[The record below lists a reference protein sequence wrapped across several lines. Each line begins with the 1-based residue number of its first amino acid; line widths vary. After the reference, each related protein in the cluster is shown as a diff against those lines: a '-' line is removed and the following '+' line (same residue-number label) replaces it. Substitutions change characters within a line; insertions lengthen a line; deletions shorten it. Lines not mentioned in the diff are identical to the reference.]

1 VAFLFQKESMNFKI
15 SLATVMA
22 VLLSACQSYTAQ
34 TYSISPDTVRSVK
47 NLKLNESV
55 GVGDVLT
62 PVDVDLNC
70 RAMGPIAL
78 PNKLTLSTYVKKAM
92 EDELKIGD
100 AYAYQNPKVV
110 LSAQIT
116 KFSMSSS
123 KGLTRGYFDIDLKVT
138 SSNGKFIQANE
149 YYEFDSG
156 FDGYTACKNTSDAL
170 MPAVQNL
177 VAKVYKSPQFIDLV
191 KTSNK

>member
-1 VAFLFQKESMNFKI
+1 MNIKLFMLIACVA
-15 SLATVMA
+15 SLT
-22 VLLSACQSYTAQ
+22 ACQSYTAQ
-34 TYSISPDTVRSVK
+34 TYSISPDTVRTVK

-55 GVGDVLT
+55 AVGEVMAPT
-62 PVDVDLNC
+62 DVDLNC

-100 AYAYQNPKVV
+100 AFAYQNPKVT
-110 LSAQIT
+110 LTAQIT

-123 KGLTRGYFDIDLKVT
+123 KGLTRGYFDIDLKVS
-138 SSNGKFIQANE
+138 SSNGKSIQANE

-177 VAKVYKSPQFIDLV
+177 VAKVYKDPQFGSLV
-191 KTSNK
+191 KTTTK

>member
-1 VAFLFQKESMNFKI
+1 MYKI
-15 SLATVMA
+15 LTIIISVFI
-22 VLLSACQSYTAQ
+22 LSACQSYTAP

-55 GVGDVLT
+55 GIQDVIVQT
-62 PVDVDLNC
+62 NIDLNC
-70 RAMGPIAL
+70 RAMGPISL
-78 PNKLTLSTYVKKAM
+78 PNRLTFSAYVKKAM

-100 AYAYQNPKVV
+100 AYAYQNPKVTLTGV
-110 LSAQIT
+110 VT

-123 KGLTRGYFDIDLKVT
+123 KNITKGYFDIDLKVN
-138 SSNGKFIQANE
+138 SSNGKSLQANE

-170 MPAVQNL
+170 MPAIQNL
-177 VAKVYKSPQFIDLV
+177 VAKVYKNPQFIDLV
-191 KTSNK
+191 KTTGK

>member
-1 VAFLFQKESMNFKI
+1 MNFKI

>member
-1 VAFLFQKESMNFKI
+1 MNIK
-15 SLATVMA
+15 LAGLIVCIAT
-22 VLLSACQSYTAQ
+22 LTACQSYTAQ

-55 GVGDVLT
+55 GVGEVMT
-62 PVDVDLNC
+62 PVDIDLNC

-78 PNKLTLSTYVKKAM
+78 PNKLTLSTHVKKAK

-100 AYAYQNPKVV
+100 AYAYQNPKVT

-123 KGLTRGYFDIDLKVT
+123 KGLTRGYFDIDLKVN
-138 SSNGKFIQANE
+138 SSNGKSIQANE

-170 MPAVQNL
+170 MPAIQNL
-177 VAKVYKSPQFIDLV
+177 VAKVYKNPQFVDLV
-191 KTSNK
+191 KTTGK

>member
-1 VAFLFQKESMNFKI
+1 MRIKNITLVAL
-15 SLATVMA
+15 V
-22 VLLSACQSYTAQ
+22 VCLSACQSYTAQ

-47 NLKLNESV
+47 NLKLNETV
-55 GVGDVLT
+55 GVGEVMA
-62 PVDVDLNC
+62 PADVDLTC

-100 AYAYQNPKVV
+100 AFAYQNPKVT
-110 LSAQIT
+110 LTAQIT

-123 KGLTRGYFDIDLKVT
+123 KGLTRGYFDIDLKVN
-138 SSNGKFIQANE
+138 SSNGKSIQANE

-177 VAKVYKSPQFIDLV
+177 VAKVYKDPQFGSLV
-191 KTSNK
+191 KTPSK

>member
-1 VAFLFQKESMNFKI
+1 MNIKLLLLSFSVI
-15 SLATVMA
+15 T
-22 VLLSACQSYTAQ
+22 LSACQSYTAQ

-55 GVGDVLT
+55 GVGEVMAPT
-62 PVDVDLNC
+62 DVDLNC

-100 AYAYQNPKVV
+100 AYAYQNPKVT

-123 KGLTRGYFDIDLKVT
+123 KGLTRGYFDIDLKVI
-138 SSNGKFIQANE
+138 SSNGKSIQANE

-170 MPAVQNL
+170 MPAIQNL
-177 VAKVYKSPQFIDLV
+177 VAKVYKNPQFVDLV
-191 KTSNK
+191 KTTGK

>member
-1 VAFLFQKESMNFKI
+1 MAFLLQRDHMKI
-15 SLATVMA
+15 KIIGIALLTVA
-22 VLLSACQSYTAQ
+22 LTACQSYTAQ

-47 NLKLNESV
+47 NLKLNETVAV
-55 GVGDVLT
+55 GEVMV
-62 PVDVDLNC
+62 PAAVDLNC

-78 PNKLTLSTYVKKAM
+78 PNKLTLSTYIKKAM

-100 AYAYQNPKVV
+100 AFAYQNPKVT
-110 LSAQIT
+110 LTAQVT

-123 KGLTRGYFDIDLKVT
+123 KGLTRGYFDIDIRVI
-138 SSNGKFIQANE
+138 SSNGKSIQANE

-177 VAKVYKSPQFIDLV
+177 VAKVYKDPQFIGLV
-191 KTSNK
+191 K